1 MVVLSP
7 RDLSLCLAYDTAV
20 GTLSSLWARGFM
32 GASLLKVHLSLQYWI
47 LHHGGGHT
55 GCRSQ
60 QLALLQMRNRGVRAS
75 CQAPNSLYWEQYH
88 KATVRFFFF
97 LICHFSHIILSWY
110 TVFLFYLRNSPPLSL
125 SLSFFFFGC
134 MACGML
140 VPWPGIKP
148 VPTAMKAWSPNHWT
162 IRKAPTIHSSAV
174 VKERINSEHC
184 IS

>member
-97 LICHFSHIILSWY
+97 FNLSLFPYNFKLIYCFFILFKKFSPS
-110 TVFLFYLRNSPPLSL
+110 LSL
-125 SLSFFFFGC
+125 SLFFFFWLY
-134 MACGML
+134 GMWD
-140 VPWPGIKP
+140 V
-148 VPTAMKAWSPNHWT
+148 
-162 IRKAPTIHSSAV
+162 SSLTRDQTCA
-174 VKERINSEHC
+174 HC
-184 IS
+184 NESVES